1 MYNYVRGQL
10 TNIPAV
16 GSTGSVLVSLYSG
29 SETNTG
35 PSGSKLLLYDGN
47 TNLTGGY
54 VSTGIYSCSVAA
66 TAAAS
71 TLQYL
76 FDVWHSGGVEFFT
89 GSIKPSVLSASQAVS
104 SPVHYLNITNL
115 QGRYR
120 SDETARFNL
129 YVRDKNWSPTI
140 YTVANTTATSTTI
153 HSASYKV
160 YRILDSYEAV
170 PYGTGSEKHTVLS
183 YDISGNYFDFD
194 MNLLDPG
201 YMYGFKFAFYDA
213 ALTSWVEQPYVFK
226 FRVEDYGY

>member
-1 MYNYVRGQL
+1 MYGIAEALN
-10 TNIPAV
+10 
-16 GSTGSVLVSLYSG
+16 SL
-29 SETNTG
+29 
-35 PSGSKLLLYDGN
+35 
-47 TNLTGGY
+47 
-54 VSTGIYSCSVAA
+54 
-66 TAAAS
+66 
-71 TLQYL
+71 
-76 FDVWHSGGVEFFT
+76 
-89 GSIKPSVLSASQAVS
+89 
-104 SPVHYLNITNL
+104 NL

-201 YMYGFKFAFYDA
+201 YMYGFKLAFYDA